1 MQPTIFPQAPI
12 ASPFH
17 AASTAADVMAG
28 ICMDGKHAIVTG
40 GYSGLGLEMARSLA
54 RAGAQVTV
62 PARDLARARQALDD
76 EPNVVVDTMDL
87 ADPASIEAF
96 AGRCLAMRRP
106 LHLLINSAGVMA
118 TPFARDPHGVEW
130 QFAVNHLGHFR
141 LTAALWPALLEAG
154 DARVVSMSSRG
165 HQLAPVDFDDVSF
178 VRRPYDK
185 WIAYGQSKTANA
197 LFAVGLDRRGR
208 VAGVRAFSVH
218 PGSVLGPLAR
228 HLTPEEIA
236 AFGVHDADGGL
247 VVAPERD
254 LKTPAQGAAT
264 ALWCATSPLLQ
275 GVGGLYCED
284 CNIARLAEDGDTG
297 RSGVR
302 PWATDPVQAERLWA
316 LSEQLAGKSEA
327 RPLT

>member
-1 MQPTIFPQAPI
+1 
-12 ASPFH
+12 
-17 AASTAADVMAG
+17 MAG
-28 ICMDGKHAIVTG
+28 IRLDGKHAIVTG

-62 PARDLARARQALDD
+62 PARDVARAREVIGA
-76 EPNVVVDTMDL
+76 EPNVTVDTLDL
-87 ADPASIEAF
+87 SQPRSIAAF
-96 AGRCLAMRRP
+96 AERYLGARRP

-118 TPFARDPHGVEW
+118 TPFARDSRGVEW

-141 LTAALWPALLEAG
+141 LTAALWPALLGAG
-154 DARVVSMSSRG
+154 DARVISMSSRG

-197 LFAVGLDRRGR
+197 LFAVGLDQRGR
-208 VAGVRAFSVH
+208 AAGVRAFSVH

-228 HLTPEEIA
+228 HLTSEEIA
-236 AFGVHDADGGL
+236 AFGVHDANGRL

-254 LKTPAQGAAT
+254 MKTPAQGAAT
-264 ALWCATSPLLQ
+264 GLWCATSPLLR
-275 GVGGLYCED
+275 GIGGLYCED
-284 CNIARLAEDGDTG
+284 CNIARLTETEDAG

-302 PWATDPVQAERLWA
+302 AWAVDRGQAEHLWA
-316 LSEQLAGKSEA
+316 LSEQFAGKFEA
-327 RPLT
+327 RQRA